1 MSERSAALFP
11 TQGTDFAAAIAA
23 PPVPNLRRIG
33 GEMFA
38 WTDRDPRRG
47 PAVPRGAVL
56 RFLLAGL
63 SGPGR
68 TVLVAGP
75 HADDVVAALAD
86 SGATVSWL
94 VRSLGDAE
102 RAARTQP
109 GVTVLAGVIFKLDPA
124 ARFDLVVAADGVE
137 RLNSAEGEQ
146 LTVSTLLERL
156 AGAVRPDGALLL
168 MHDNH
173 FGLQHTVRLEPGV
186 RDREDAAWYPIDE
199 HDVHRPASREQL
211 VAKLTESGLV
221 VDAVYSAFPEPSAP
235 TVLVGERLLGDVSSP
250 LRPRLGTALS
260 QAYAS
265 AFRGRPVLSD
275 PRRLMTRALHA
286 GAEGTVASGWLVV
299 ARAPGARDTPA
310 VDRHDLLI
318 GDVRGTFTYEVT
330 TDGAEVRT
338 TVLQPL
344 DQPVQRSGLRR
355 ITEPTAPGAD
365 AGYVLE
371 EHLLHLCAINDLR
384 HLRVELTRFD
394 GWLRAQD
401 EDGVLTGPVALAG
414 MADVFV
420 TRDGP
425 ALLPTRWEPI
435 EPVPTGIA
443 VVRAMWQF
451 AVELI
456 TSGQPHP
463 WPITSNA
470 MDLTAT
476 LLGMCGHGVAGSDVR
491 AAVDLHLALEIAE
504 HELSLEEQHDRRL
517 QLLAVSPGTASVD
530 VDGYRELTEAL
541 WRQRYQASHLL
552 AMMEWTEQM
561 IQSRDLALSKLD
573 WEVQFYR
580 RTWAGRFLMIAR
592 IGYRVLTR
600 DSRKFLHGRRQRRAD
615 AEASKIEANALR

>member
-1 MSERSAALFP
+1 
-11 TQGTDFAAAIAA
+11 
-23 PPVPNLRRIG
+23 
-33 GEMFA
+33 MFA

-47 PAVPRGAVL
+47 PALPRGAVL

-63 SGPGR
+63 AGPGHK
-68 TVLVAGP
+68 VLVAGP
-75 HADDVVAALAD
+75 HADDVVAALVD
-86 SGATVSWL
+86 CGATVSWL
-94 VRSLGDAE
+94 VRSLADAE
-102 RAARTQP
+102 SVARAHPA
-109 GVTVLAGVIFKLDPA
+109 VTVLAGAIVKLDAA

-137 RLNSAEGEQ
+137 RLNSVEGEQ
-146 LTVSTLLERL
+146 LTVGALLERL
-156 AGAVRPDGALLL
+156 ADAVRPDGALLL

-186 RDREDAAWYPIDE
+186 REREDAAWYPIDE

-221 VDAVYSAFPEPSAP
+221 VDAAYAAFPEPSAP
-235 TVLVGERLLGDVSSP
+235 TVLVGDRLLGDVSSP
-250 LRPRLGTALS
+250 LRPRLATALS

-265 AFRGRPVLSD
+265 AFRSRPVLSD

-299 ARAPGARDTPA
+299 ARAPGERDTP
-310 VDRHDLLI
+310 VVERHDLLV
-318 GDVRGTFTYEVT
+318 GDVRGTFTYEVAI
-330 TDGAEVRT
+330 DGAGVRT

-344 DQPVQRSGLRR
+344 DRPVQRSGLRR

-371 EHLLHLCAINDLR
+371 EHLLHLAATSDLR
-384 HLRVELTRFD
+384 HLRVELTQFD
-394 GWLRAQD
+394 GWLRAQAR
-401 EDGVLTGPVALAG
+401 DGVLTGPAALAG

-420 TRDGP
+420 TEDGP

-435 EPVPTGIA
+435 EPVPVTVA

-476 LLGMCGHGVAGSDVR
+476 LLGMCGHGVAAADVR
-491 AAVDLHLALEIAE
+491 AAVDLHLALETAE

-573 WEVQFYR
+573 WEVQLYR
-580 RTWAGRFLMIAR
+580 RTWAGRFLMVAR
-592 IGYRVLTR
+592 AAYTVLTR
-600 DSRKFLHGRRQRRAD
+600 DGRRFLHGRRQRRAD
-615 AEASKIEANALR
+615 SEAAKIEANALR